1 MNGANCAMTS
11 LLPRSPTHCR
21 LESADLLSLCF
32 NQLWIYAANFD
43 GLRHAT
49 NAQHIRGN
57 AHGDFPVEM
66 DLQNI
71 AERRF
76 HNTLKAV
83 VNILRIPE

>member
-1 MNGANCAMTS
+1 LRDDLIIAAFPNPLQAG
-11 LLPRSPTHCR
+11 
-21 LESADLLSLCF
+21 SADLISLCF

-83 VNILRIPE
+83 VNILRLPE